1 MKMLVKV
8 SIFIFLVIGSICLSS
23 TLERVLVTKVIDGD
37 TVYVLFDNGE
47 ECKVRLIGVDCPEIT
62 NGKDEYYGK
71 EAAEFTTQEILNK
84 TVYLQKDVS
93 ETDMY
98 ERLLRYI
105 WLVDTQDFSDTNAQK
120 YMFNAVLV
128 SKGYAKAA
136 EYKPDT
142 KYAAL
147 FSLLEAQ
154 AKAAQIGI
162 WQPQLPQQ
170 SKTAT
175 QNIEVLEYSSS
186 VKRGGTAYV
195 KIKGIPGT
203 RYNCSVK
210 YKSGYS
216 SAAGLGVKTAD
227 DKGYVSWSWKI
238 GSSTTQGSWPII
250 ITNLSNS
257 SDTVTINF
265 YVY

>member
-1 MKMLVKV
+1 MRNGNDIAEKESLRRHQIVLTVPMRNGNSTVYAMQFEAVKV
-8 SIFIFLVIGSICLSS
+8 L
-23 TLERVLVTKVIDGD
+23 
-37 TVYVLFDNGE
+37 TVPMRNG
-47 ECKVRLIGVDCPEIT
+47 
-62 NGKDEYYGK
+62 N
-71 EAAEFTTQEILNK
+71 
-84 TVYLQKDVS
+84 
-93 ETDMY
+93 
-98 ERLLRYI
+98 
-105 WLVDTQDFSDTNAQK
+105 
-120 YMFNAVLV
+120 
-128 SKGYAKAA
+128 
-136 EYKPDT
+136 
-142 KYAAL
+142 
-147 FSLLEAQ
+147 EAQ